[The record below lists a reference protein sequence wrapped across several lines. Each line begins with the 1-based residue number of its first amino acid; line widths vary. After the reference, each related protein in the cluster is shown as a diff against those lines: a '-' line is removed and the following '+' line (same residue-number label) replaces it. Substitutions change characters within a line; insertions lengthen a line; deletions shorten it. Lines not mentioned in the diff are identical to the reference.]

1 VRLAPRAVE
10 PKGEALPAEA
20 LILLADIGGTK
31 TRLALGRRGRLT
43 NIRSLFNDG
52 IPDLQDLLARELAA
66 VGKARPK
73 IAVLAVAGPVDRDR
87 IALTNRAWSFSQV
100 KMKRALRLKHLI
112 VVNDFAAVAHSLPL
126 LKPKDIVRVGGGKG
140 KAHGNLLACGPGTG
154 FGVAALVR
162 TAHQSSVLATEGG
175 HMLLGPA
182 NRYEDQIFARLPD
195 ARPFNIEHLLSGPG
209 LARLH
214 TALSGQHLTSDQVI
228 TNARAQHA
236 EALRTV
242 EAFIRLFGRI
252 AGDLALTFDARG
264 GVFLAGGVGRA
275 LAPLFPQS
283 PFREAF
289 ESRPTYGDRLAA
301 IPTSVIA
308 HPSPELLG
316 ALALGL
322 AARD

>member
-1 VRLAPRAVE
+1 MSNV
-10 PKGEALPAEA
+10 
-20 LILLADIGGTK
+20 
-31 TRLALGRRGRLT
+31 
-43 NIRSLFNDG
+43 RSLFNDG
-52 IPDLQDLLARELAA
+52 IRDLQELLAREIAA
-66 VGKARPK
+66 AGKKRPTT
-73 IAVLAVAGPVDRDR
+73 AVLAVAGPVDRDR
-87 IALTNRAWSFSQV
+87 IALTNRAWSFSQT

-126 LKPKDIVRVGGGKG
+126 LKAKDIVRVGGGKG
-140 KAHGNLLACGPGTG
+140 KEGGNLLACGAGTG
-154 FGVAALVR
+154 FGVAAFVR
-162 TAHQSSVLATEGG
+162 SAHGPFVLATEGG
-175 HMLLGPA
+175 HMLFGPA
-182 NRYEDQIFARLPD
+182 NREEEEIFARLSDP
-195 ARPFNIEHLLSGPG
+195 RPFNIEHLLSGPG

-214 TALSGQHLTSDQVI
+214 TALCGQHLTSDQVI
-228 TNARAQHA
+228 TNARAKHA

-275 LAPLFPQS
+275 LAPLFPRS

-289 ESRPTYGDRLAA
+289 ESRPTYAGRVAE